1 MEFWQEQMVES
12 IETKQEPQEISFI
25 GMEIEHKAEEW
36 TIEYIKQ

>member
-1 MEFWQEQMVES
+1 MEFWQEQMVEA

-25 GMEIEHKAEEW
+25 GIEIEPQAEEW